1 MPCQQRLKFYEFTC
15 SYQKIYPSGA
25 LVHGVPLTRCWS
37 PMNPSDR
44 VRRWCARR
52 RKRPWRPSRRR
63 QSRPGFPKP
72 KVLTFMFFF
81 LRKKKASRTWVDED
95 FCLLKKFSE
104 NHSATVWCLIFSGC
118 PSWRGF
124 GCLGLQKSG
133 FCKIWMCNSEL
144 GATNS
149 MDTSVSSWLQLM
161 NVAT

>member
-1 MPCQQRLKFYEFTC
+1 
-15 SYQKIYPSGA
+15 
-25 LVHGVPLTRCWS
+25 
-37 PMNPSDR
+37 MNSH
-44 VRRWCARR
+44 
-52 RKRPWRPSRRR
+52 
-63 QSRPGFPKP
+63 
-72 KVLTFMFFF
+72 VLTKKIIHQEPLYMGFLSPDAGPQWIPPTEYGDDAQEEGRDLGGHPEGGRAGRDSRNLRFWRLCFFVSP
-81 LRKKKASRTWVDED
+81 KKKASRTWVDED